1 MLQRP
6 VAGALLRSSSTLFG
20 KTAAHQTQ
28 TRLHN
33 ERPTLHA
40 TEKKHGLDVQPEQSQ
55 RGMMEKESSAF
66 TEARGQKE
74 EPEKEFKNAP
84 GPVLGSQEEWGGSM
98 PFVYP
103 PTWNSFGAF
112 VGA

>member
-6 VAGALLRSSSTLFG
+6 IANTLLRSSSTLFG
-20 KTAAHQTQ
+20 KAAASQTQ

-33 ERPTLHA
+33 ERPALHA
-40 TEKKHGLDVQPEQSQ
+40 TDKKHGLDAQPEQSQ
-55 RGMMEKESSAF
+55 HGMMEKEGSIF
-66 TEARGQKE
+66 TETRGQKQ
-74 EPEKEFKNAP
+74 EPEKNAP